1 MNYRIG
7 KFEVKGLLSYDMY
20 QQKTRQLYVDDVA
33 YKQGKLADTLHLNTQ
48 FVAHLTP
55 RFAFSTE
62 VGFSMRGIKDSL
74 HFAVGAHYQF

>member
-1 MNYRIG
+1 
-7 KFEVKGLLSYDMY
+7 MY

-62 VGFSMRGIKDSL
+62 VGFQHARNKGQSS
-74 HFAVGAHYQF
+74 FAVGAHYQF